1 MVDTKPKSCLDFAP
15 ISLETKPTYDGF
27 RLNETDR
34 GCESDFVNVY
44 LWGEQSVALYDGH
57 LIVLARFGNR
67 FAYHYP
73 FGEGNPEKTLR
84 AIQMDAEYRRIPLR
98 LIGLTEKAVETVES
112 LFPSAFSFEENRD
125 SFDYVYDINDLADLV
140 GKRYNGKRNH
150 LNRFREN
157 YPSAK
162 LIPLTEE
169 YIPAVKKMAEQWF
182 REREENDAETDFS
195 SEKSALDRAL
205 SEFRPLSLDGMILTN
220 QTELLAFTIG
230 SRMTSDTFDVH
241 FEKARSDVQ
250 GAYAAINQ
258 GFASYIRSRYPDVR
272 FLDREEDMGIEGL
285 RRAKESYRP
294 HHFIKKWTA
303 LYKGETK

>member
-1 MVDTKPKSCLDFAP
+1 MVDTKPRAYLDFAP
-15 ISLETKPTYDGF
+15 VSLAMKPMYDGF
-27 RLNETDR
+27 RLAEKDR
-34 GCESDFVNVY
+34 GCESDFANVY

-57 LIVLARFGNR
+57 LVTLARFGNR
-67 FAYHYP
+67 FVYHYP
-73 FGEGNPEKTLR
+73 LGNGDPEPTLR
-84 AIQMDAEYRRIPLR
+84 AICRDAEQRRIPLR
-98 LIGLTEKAVETVES
+98 LIGLTEKAVETVET

-125 SFDYVYDINDLADLV
+125 GFDYVYDISDLADLV

-157 YPSAK
+157 YPNAK
-162 LIPLTEE
+162 LLPLTED
-169 YIPAVKKMAEQWF
+169 YIPAVKEMAEQWY
-182 REREENDAETDFS
+182 REREEISEKNSFS
-195 SEKSALDRAL
+195 SEKQALSRALDAFYAL
-205 SEFRPLSLDGMILTN
+205 SLEGLLLLHGN
-220 QTELLAFTIG
+220 ELLAFAIG

-241 FEKARSDVQ
+241 FEKARADVN
-250 GAYAAINQ
+250 GAYPAINQ

-303 LYKGETK
+303 VYKGETK